1 MLIRMP
7 PASSDRPSNDG
18 PFTFDVSRVRDA
30 AHVRAVGELDMAAA
44 PTLAAEI
51 ARLRR
56 DGCKHVCFDLRE
68 LTFIDSSGLRFLL
81 ETHAEARRDGFSM
94 TVVQGPPAVQR
105 VFELTDT
112 LSALP
117 FVDD

>member
-1 MLIRMP
+1 MAP
-7 PASSDRPSNDG
+7 SDQPGNAP
-18 PFTFDVSRVRDA
+18 PFTFDVSRDRHA
-30 AHVRAVGELDMAAA
+30 ADVRAVGELDMAAA

-56 DGCKHVCFDLRE
+56 DGCKHVRFDLRE

-81 ETHAEARRDGFSM
+81 ETHAEARRDGFFM
-94 TVVQGPPAVQR
+94 TVIQGPPAVQR
-105 VFELTDT
+105 VFELTGT